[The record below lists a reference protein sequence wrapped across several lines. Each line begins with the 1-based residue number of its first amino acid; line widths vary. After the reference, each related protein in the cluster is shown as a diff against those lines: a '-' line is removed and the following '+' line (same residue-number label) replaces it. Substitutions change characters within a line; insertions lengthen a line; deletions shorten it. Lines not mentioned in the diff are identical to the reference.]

1 MSKKGKHVVPSEQ
14 ATVIRPSKKQREL
27 LSFIEGFVA
36 EHGYGP
42 SYREIMRGCDYKSV
56 STVAV
61 HVDGLIARGH
71 LLKKDHSARSLEVVK
86 TSGAGE
92 TKVAIVISKSQEKW
106 MVDIVNLKFDEYE
119 ARPSVK
125 RYDGL
130 CILVG
135 ALSVLGMDEAA
146 IAAKSRLSSL
156 SGLQS
161 EKNTVK

>member
-1 MSKKGKHVVPSEQ
+1 MAEEVAK
-14 ATVIRPSKKQREL
+14 VIRPSKKQREL

-71 LLKKDHSARSLEVVK
+71 LIKKDHSARSLEVVK
-86 TSGAGE
+86 SSGLTPTG
-92 TKVAIVISKSQEKW
+92 TKVAIVISKAQEKW
-106 MVDIVNLKFDEYE
+106 MIEMVNLKFEEYE
-119 ARPSVK
+119 AKPSEK
-125 RYDGL
+125 KYDGL

-135 ALSVLGMDEAA
+135 ALSVLGLSEAA
-146 IAAKSRLSSL
+146 LAAKARLNHL
-156 SGLQS
+156 P
-161 EKNTVK
+161 NH